1 MSIETRM
8 SAGSEADISRCGK
21 PCLLCPR
28 KRTFGTSIEMSA
40 KTTSGH
46 PQNNG
51 ANRKTASRRSL
62 RNPIRY
68 FIQCAS
74 RSITGYQICN
84 LSPLEKCK
92 VKSLPSCTV
101 VAPTAAPPVT
111 VPRSSIIPINYG
123 PWQPRHHEE
132 RSSPPRIPEDAALA
146 CLVLKA
152 FPAPAHL

>member
-40 KTTSGH
+40 KATSGH

-101 VAPTAAPPVT
+101 VAPTAAPPVGT
-111 VPRSSIIPINYG
+111 RDNAWNKYKQRKAIQRGKSMSC
-123 PWQPRHHEE
+123 E
-132 RSSPPRIPEDAALA
+132 RSQDAI
-146 CLVLKA
+146 
-152 FPAPAHL
+152 